1 MAPPA
6 GLAEIR
12 QLLYISISLVHWMAL
27 TQACDGN
34 AAQLRD

>member
-6 GLAEIR
+6 WSAEIR
-12 QLLYISISLVHWMAL
+12 QLMRVSIPSVVCAAL